1 MKHTSEM
8 RNSFIRQLRT
18 AWVRSNSLL
27 CVGLDPLLKRIP
39 KPFDIGPKGVLDFCK
54 AVVDVTHDYVCAFKP
69 QHAHFAAL
77 GLEHEIEMLV
87 SYIHKQY
94 PGIPVILDAKRSD
107 IGDTAARYAEEA
119 FVRYDA
125 DAVTVN
131 PYLGWSCVE
140 QFLSYHDR
148 GVLVLCRTSNADGD
162 WIQSYPE
169 EDPLYLRIARRVR
182 DAQDENLLLVV
193 GATFPKV
200 LAQIR
205 KVVGDVPLLTPGV
218 GVQGAQVEEVLA
230 AGRDSRGA
238 GLIVNVSRSILYPDI
253 ELNSLDAIQ
262 NSARHYASILPAI
275 SAH

>member
-1 MKHTSEM
+1 M
-8 RNSFIRQLRT
+8 RDSFIQQLRT

-39 KPFDIGPKGVLDFCK
+39 KPFDIGPKGVFDFCK

-69 QHAHFAAL
+69 QQAHFAAL
-77 GLEHEIEMLV
+77 GLEHDIEALV
-87 SYIHKQY
+87 SYIHKRY

-107 IGDTAARYAEEA
+107 IGDTAARYAGEA

-131 PYLGWSCVE
+131 PYLGWSCIE
-140 QFLSYHDR
+140 QFLSYRDR
-148 GVLVLCRTSNADGD
+148 GVLVLCRTSNADSD
-162 WIQSYPE
+162 WIQGYPA

-230 AGRDSRGA
+230 AGRDSRGM
-238 GLIVNVSRSILYPDI
+238 GLIVNVSRDILYHNTK
-253 ELNSLDAIQ
+253 LNSLDVIR
-262 NSARHYASILPAI
+262 NSARHYASILPATPK
-275 SAH
+275 H